1 MNDRIKKVRKA
12 LDLTQQEFAKRI
24 GIKRNTIATYETGKS
39 KPSDAAVSLFCR
51 EFNINETWLRTGE
64 GDMFIPLS
72 KDEEITAFVN
82 RICSTE
88 ADTFQKRYLLM
99 LSRLGESDWVALEH
113 MVENIKKD

>member
-12 LDLTQQEFAKRI
+12 IGLTQQEFGKRI
-24 GIKRNTIATYETGKS
+24 GMKQNSIAIIEGGRNTSNKTVFAI
-39 KPSDAAVSLFCR
+39 CR
-51 EFNINETWLRTGE
+51 EFNVSETWLRTGE
-64 GDMFIPLS
+64 GDMFVPLS
-72 KDEEITAFVN
+72 KDEAITAFVN